1 MPKSP
6 SREGQGFPCPPIH
19 KTPKKPSGTTRRPG
33 RPSLIYQLNDMGIGL
48 TASAAV
54 LSWASRFGIETDWS
68 MNQLA
73 LHAKKCDR
81 KTISNAMPAL
91 MAEGLVIQSSDY
103 VFNGYKKLG
112 NRRGTYR
119 FTEKLYTM
127 LGKARK
133 ASHQWKKFPMPLVLE
148 VPIYEAPTNVQHQ
161 HGGRAKV
168 PNAMPVSNSLKKV
181 LQEGVEA
188 AVEPSVEVFVVPT
201 VNTDQVTRTLIE
213 VAGLD
218 EVGALAAAKVLP
230 SACSGELLRFLI
242 QAAQEV
248 VGRRGKGVRDPK
260 AYLHRLLTSG
270 DQGILRTA
278 HKLYEDSKAAAKAAR
293 SLGVDQVLRQSHP
306 SFHALPGA
314 FEAIQEWL
322 AAKKELE
329 ALPEGHRSR
338 EYFSDSLG
346 KAKSVVV
353 ALAARAVRAGGPPQ
367 SLLDRKTWS
376 RSVLEQAGLNL
387 NDSQRPGDAAL
398 RCERETRSDREKSRL
413 SLRANLISQIAIS
426 SSSCRKHP
434 FTEQGIA
441 QIGGGGPRTVQLI
454 QAGPFGP
461 KGKG

>member
-6 SREGQGFPCPPIH
+6 SREGQGFPCPRIL
-19 KTPKKPSGTTRRPG
+19 KTPKKPGGTTRRPG

-68 MNQLA
+68 TNQLA

-133 ASHQWKKFPMPLVLE
+133 ASHQRKKFPMPLVLE
-148 VPIYEAPTNVQHQ
+148 LPIYEVPTNVQHQ
-161 HGGRAKV
+161 HEGRAQV
-168 PNAMPVSNSLKKV
+168 PNAMPVSNCLKKG
-181 LQEGVEA
+181 LRE
-188 AVEPSVEVFVVPT
+188 SVEVTVESTVEDFVEPMVEA
-201 VNTDQVTRTLIE
+201 DQVTRTLIE

-218 EVGALAAAKVLP
+218 EAGALAAAKALP

-242 QAAQEV
+242 QAAQDV
-248 VGRRGKGVRDPK
+248 VGRRGHGVRDPK
-260 AYLHRLLTSG
+260 AYLHRLLTSN
-270 DQGILRTA
+270 DRGILRSA
-278 HKLYEDSKAAAKAAR
+278 RKLYEDSKAAAKAAR
-293 SLGVDQVLRQSHP
+293 SLGVDQVLGQSHP
-306 SFHALPGA
+306 SFRALPGA

-322 AAKKELE
+322 KAKKELE
-329 ALPEGHRSR
+329 ALPEGHNSR
-338 EYFSDSLG
+338 QYFSDRLG
-346 KAKSVVV
+346 KAKGAVVD
-353 ALAARAVRAGGPPQ
+353 LAARGARVGGPPK
-367 SLLDRKTWS
+367 SLLDRITWS

-387 NDSQRPGDAAL
+387 NDSQRTGDAAL
-398 RCERETRSDREKSRL
+398 RFYAPRSGRRYVD
-413 SLRANLISQIAIS
+413 
-426 SSSCRKHP
+426 
-434 FTEQGIA
+434 
-441 QIGGGGPRTVQLI
+441 
-454 QAGPFGP
+454 
-461 KGKG
+461 